1 MTIKFIPQGIL
12 LGTLALALSMVAI
25 LFVLPAWQTTQA
37 QQVYFGKNRVQYED
51 FDWRYI
57 ESEHFDIYYYDQK
70 NYHLAQFTAESIEAA
85 LQQLSEDF
93 DHQIRDRIPVIL
105 YDSHGDFSQ
114 TNVVPLPESAQGI
127 GGVTDKYKN
136 RMTQPFMGDYI
147 DFRRTLHHELV
158 HAFINDMYY
167 GGSLQSIVQNNIQ
180 LQFPLWFEEGLAEY
194 LALGWDTNTDMY
206 MREAVLNNFL
216 PPLQQLNGYYAYR
229 GGQSFWFFVEQN
241 YGRQK
246 VTEIL
251 QSVQR
256 TRNVERTLVQTL
268 GLDMEELSDR
278 WQDFLQR
285 RYFPEVAQREPLTT
299 LATQIT
305 DRDDFGSYNTSPQI
319 SPQGDKLA
327 MISNRQGLFDVLWV
341 DPRNGEKVKT
351 LVSGEDNPMFEELNI
366 LNPNLSWS
374 PDGQNILLSAKSG
387 GNYSLVIVNVNT
399 GKKTPVVLEEL
410 DAIRSVAW
418 SPDGQKI
425 AFDANQ
431 GPYQDIFVLD
441 LESKMLRNV
450 TRDVFSDMQPAWS
463 ADSESIYFVSDRG
476 DVTDPGR
483 FGAGSSILADMSVYQ
498 TDLYRLS
505 LNSLNMTPITNTRL
519 ASETQPA
526 ITQDGD
532 VYFISDANGI
542 PNVWVLQAEA
552 EEAKPVTNVESGIA
566 QISVSK
572 DGSRLALNGL
582 NEGFLDIFVL
592 RNPASRIRTEPLP
605 DNLWAQERASMSAD
619 QRVAALG
626 YTQTLIASR
635 TQGNVV
641 QSKILDEVAE
651 AVSPSDSEN
660 GNEADDS
667 SIDFRNYVFSPVVAQ
682 DSTLKLKD
690 DPRKFEPEN
699 KETEDGYYQPKRY
712 HLTFSPDFS
721 YASGGINTYYGTSAL
736 ATFSFS
742 DLFGDHRVS
751 ISSNLVLD
759 LRNSTYSIQYGYFK
773 QRTNYFASFFHQAQN
788 YQTFSGELLR
798 FRTYGFGVEAQYP
811 LNKFQRID
819 YGLTAI
825 GISRDFSSLGGL
837 TNSDLTNET
846 STFLYPQVVFTGDF
860 TVPGFITPQGGSR
873 YTLRASGSPPLG
885 SETPQ
890 FVSLLGD
897 YRKYLALGRGYTM
910 ALRGSGALSYGR
922 DSQTFFMG
930 GVLGWLNQQW
940 SGVDIP
946 YDRLADTFFTQPATP
961 VRGHKYNTIFGN
973 KYTQINAEFRFPLFA
988 AILPGPIPI
997 IPLYNLTGVAFVDA
1011 GAAWGYGVD
1020 YSRYSTAS
1028 GEPIVYYRNEPGLDF
1043 KVGKEQQVA
1052 LDPSTGLIR
1061 QGTPQETDLV
1071 ANYFEGDVLI
1081 GAGFG
1086 LRTILLGLPVRYD
1099 IGWPY
1104 ERSGFGSNRI
1114 HYFSIGIDF

>member
-1 MTIKFIPQGIL
+1 
-12 LGTLALALSMVAI
+12 
-25 LFVLPAWQTTQA
+25 
-37 QQVYFGKNRVQYED
+37 
-51 FDWRYI
+51 
-57 ESEHFDIYYYDQK
+57 
-70 NYHLAQFTAESIEAA
+70 
-85 LQQLSEDF
+85 
-93 DHQIRDRIPVIL
+93 
-105 YDSHGDFSQ
+105 
-114 TNVVPLPESAQGI
+114 
-127 GGVTDKYKN
+127 
-136 RMTQPFMGDYI
+136 
-147 DFRRTLHHELV
+147 
-158 HAFINDMYY
+158 
-167 GGSLQSIVQNNIQ
+167 
-180 LQFPLWFEEGLAEY
+180 
-194 LALGWDTNTDMY
+194 
-206 MREAVLNNFL
+206 
-216 PPLQQLNGYYAYR
+216 
-229 GGQSFWFFVEQN
+229 
-241 YGRQK
+241 
-246 VTEIL
+246 
-251 QSVQR
+251 
-256 TRNVERTLVQTL
+256 
-268 GLDMEELSDR
+268 
-278 WQDFLQR
+278 
-285 RYFPEVAQREPLTT
+285 
-299 LATQIT
+299 
-305 DRDDFGSYNTSPQI
+305 
-319 SPQGDKLA
+319 
-327 MISNRQGLFDVLWV
+327 
-341 DPRNGEKVKT
+341 
-351 LVSGEDNPMFEELNI
+351 
-366 LNPNLSWS
+366 
-374 PDGQNILLSAKSG
+374 
-387 GNYSLVIVNVNT
+387 
-399 GKKTPVVLEEL
+399 
-410 DAIRSVAW
+410 
-418 SPDGQKI
+418 
-425 AFDANQ
+425 
-431 GPYQDIFVLD
+431 
-441 LESKMLRNV
+441 MLRNV

-463 ADSESIYFVSDRG
+463 ADSEYIYFVSDRG

-498 TDLYRLS
+498 TDLYRVS
-505 LNSLNMTPITNTRL
+505 LKSLDITPITNTRL

-582 NEGFLDIFVL
+582 NEGYLDIFVL

-626 YTQTLIASR
+626 YTQTLITSR

-651 AVSPSDSEN
+651 VASSSDSE
-660 GNEADDS
+660 GENEADDS

-712 HLTFSPDFS
+712 QLTFSPDFS

-825 GISRDFSSLGGL
+825 GISRDFSSLGGI

-897 YRKYLALGRGYTM
+897 YRKYLRSRAWIHHCP
-910 ALRGSGALSYGR
+910 AWIGS
-922 DSQTFFMG
+922 
-930 GVLGWLNQQW
+930 
-940 SGVDIP
+940 
-946 YDRLADTFFTQPATP
+946 
-961 VRGHKYNTIFGN
+961 
-973 KYTQINAEFRFPLFA
+973 PL
-988 AILPGPIPI
+988 
-997 IPLYNLTGVAFVDA
+997 
-1011 GAAWGYGVD
+1011 
-1020 YSRYSTAS
+1020 
-1028 GEPIVYYRNEPGLDF
+1028 
-1043 KVGKEQQVA
+1043 
-1052 LDPSTGLIR
+1052 
-1061 QGTPQETDLV
+1061 
-1071 ANYFEGDVLI
+1071 
-1081 GAGFG
+1081 
-1086 LRTILLGLPVRYD
+1086 LRT
-1099 IGWPY
+1099 
-1104 ERSGFGSNRI
+1104 
-1114 HYFSIGIDF
+1114 